1 MHYVFKMMKSAGMDT
16 EQLLLFLTANA
27 DDGGF
32 TRVITANGVD
42 DFMERALKLEVAA
55 AAIKEIETHQSKKFR
70 KEALA
75 QSPARGGHRRQRSI
89 EGTTTSPDVLAMQ
102 QASRG
107 ERRRKGGGGGGGVC
121 GATPIHE

>member
-1 MHYVFKMMKSAGMDT
+1 MMKSAGMDT